1 MAVEVSE
8 LTFISRLRAGDRAAF
23 NELVTRYQSGVINV
37 CFGFTKNQ
45 EEAEDVA
52 QEVFIEVYRNL
63 AQFKEES
70 GLYTWIYR
78 IAVSKSLDFLRS
90 KNRKKRAAFF
100 KNRSRGEAAEL
111 ALLQVADHGR
121 SADEQLEQKRM
132 QIAIEQ
138 AISRLPETQRIA
150 FTLTQVEE
158 LSYKEVTAILD
169 KSQSSVES
177 LVHRAKQNLR
187 KLLKKEFERLTE

>member
-1 MAVEVSE
+1 MEAIHPS
-8 LTFISRLRAGDRAAF
+8 FISRLRAGERTAF

-52 QEVFIEVYRNL
+52 QEVFVEVFRNL
-63 AQFKEES
+63 HQFKEES

-100 KNRSRGEAAEL
+100 KNRSRGEAADL
-111 ALLQVADHGR
+111 AMAKVADSGH
-121 SADEQLEQKRM
+121 SAEEQLEQKR
-132 QIAIEQ
+132 QQHAINEAIAQ
-138 AISRLPETQRIA
+138 LPETQRIA

-158 LSYKEVTAILD
+158 LSYKEVSAILE
-169 KSQSSVES
+169 KSQSSIES

-187 KLLKKEFERLTE
+187 KLLRKEFERLSE